1 MDNDQSTQTDI
12 DLALADISHVV
23 DCLLRLS
30 VTIRNPAPHDQF
42 GSRPGTETIVAY
54 EPYDI
59 KHVTEKFP
67 LIEEKLAKRLGKAMT
82 HRRHF
87 FKYREDHHARLAGC
101 NLDDEG
107 LAEGGDQTTVASSV
121 PGHLK
126 DTAEQDLVR
135 GIEAQSVISRT
146 SYAPSLDNSEEL
158 RVPPVPKEY
167 LLGPFLCP
175 FCYLM
180 IEANSRNDW
189 K

>member
-42 GSRPGTETIVAY
+42 GSRPGTETTVAY

-59 KHVTEKFP
+59 KHVTEKYP

-135 GIEAQSVISRT
+135 GI
-146 SYAPSLDNSEEL
+146 
-158 RVPPVPKEY
+158 
-167 LLGPFLCP
+167 
-175 FCYLM
+175 
-180 IEANSRNDW
+180 
-189 K
+189 